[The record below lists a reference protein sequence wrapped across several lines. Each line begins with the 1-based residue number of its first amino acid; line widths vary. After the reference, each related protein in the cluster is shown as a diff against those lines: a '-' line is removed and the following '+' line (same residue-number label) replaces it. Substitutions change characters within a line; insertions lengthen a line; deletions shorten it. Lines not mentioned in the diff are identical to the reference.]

1 MRGGGGGDLQ
11 GLSSLLL
18 FTDGENAGKEEVDG
32 GEDGEALEEEEE
44 EEEEETG
51 TDEDADTRRSLQFSE
66 SLPLE
71 PLADWAAHDWGG

>member
-1 MRGGGGGDLQ
+1 MGGADLQ

-44 EEEEETG
+44 EEEETG
-51 TDEDADTRRSLQFSE
+51 TDEDANTRRSLQFSE

-71 PLADWAAHDWGG
+71 PLAD